1 MYPSATGSM
10 PMMPKLS
17 TQSRE
22 LSTLLSRPREQ
33 SLYQTCSGRNLSV
46 ITQQGIPDREG
57 IINQEERKMFERSDL
72 CSDRVYIVLVFV
84 MVSCG

>member
-22 LSTLLSRPREQ
+22 LSTLLSRLREQ

-46 ITQQGIPDREG
+46 ITQQGVPDREG
-57 IINQEERKMFERSDL
+57 IINQEKMFERSDL
-72 CSDRVYIVLVFV
+72 CTDRVYIILVFV